1 MLRERQTHL
10 THASAAPARATTAP
24 ASRARVGV
32 LQAIRRYPMLA
43 VVPMIVLAALGIA
56 VGYARTPTYKSNS
69 ELAVGQLN
77 VSDPAAVG
85 SVVTATQS
93 LASVYSR
100 MIDAT
105 GVRQGIAKQIDP
117 RGVQVYATPIPG
129 SPLIRIQGVGH
140 SAHRAMEAANAG
152 AKSLLRYSKR
162 YGASGTDSSGLY
174 GQYKVA
180 SLRVAKLQSAL
191 GAIGSLYARDRS
203 DANKRRLNAAQSD
216 LDAARLKRD
225 ALRFQYGASRQSAQA
240 APVLR
245 EFTTAGGAVSDRVS
259 YMEILGLLGLI
270 AGGALGAALATYTL
284 KRRVA
289 RLTGS

>member
-1 MLRERQTHL
+1 MVAL
-10 THASAAPARATTAP
+10 
-24 ASRARVGV
+24 V
-32 LQAIRRYPMLA
+32 PML
-43 VVPMIVLAALGIA
+43 VLAALGIA
-56 VGYARTPTYKSNS
+56 VGYARTPTYKSNA

-105 GVRQGIAKQIDP
+105 GVQQGIAKETDP
-117 RGVQVYATPIPG
+117 RGIQVFATPIPG
-129 SPLIRIQGVGH
+129 SPLVRITGQ
-140 SAHRAMEAANAG
+140 AHTSGRAMDAANAG
-152 AKSLLRYSKR
+152 AKALLKYSKR
-162 YGASGTDSSGLY
+162 YSASGDDSSGIY
-174 GQYKVA
+174 AQYKSA

-191 GAIGSLYARDRS
+191 GAYGALYARDRS
-203 DANKRRLNAAQSD
+203 DANKRRVNAAQSD

-225 ALRFQYGASRQSAQA
+225 ALRFQYGASQQSSQA

-245 EFTTAGGAVSDRVS
+245 EFTVAGGAVSDRVS